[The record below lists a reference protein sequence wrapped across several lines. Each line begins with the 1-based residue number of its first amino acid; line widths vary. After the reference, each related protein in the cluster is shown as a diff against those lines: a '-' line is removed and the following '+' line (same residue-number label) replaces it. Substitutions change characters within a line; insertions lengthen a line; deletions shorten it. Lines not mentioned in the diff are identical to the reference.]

1 MLKIKICYDMEN
13 EGEKMEEQTIK
24 VKEKRAPSFM
34 RNVVILMCS
43 HLLVKILGFIYKIVI
58 TNVEGFGDTGV
69 GYYSA
74 GAQIYSLL
82 LTLSST
88 GIPSAISK
96 LVSERLAIG
105 DKVGAQRIFK
115 IALAFFTVLGLV
127 FSLGLFFGAD
137 FIACNIL
144 NIPDTALVMKVLA
157 PGIVFVSISSVLTG
171 YFSGQQNMKP
181 TSISQ
186 TLEQF
191 LNCVLSIMF
200 VYACVGKDAYIMA
213 AAGNLST
220 TLSILISFTY
230 MVIYYKRKRI
240 VPEEGQI
247 SPERNKTNRQ
257 LLKIVLSIAIPLT
270 IGSIISVIG
279 SVIDTTII
287 SNCIQIAYA
296 DTGMTKEA
304 LENLAMSKSGIITKV
319 DTLVTFPIAINT
331 AFATALIPAISEA
344 IAKKDYKS
352 ANKKMRFSIFA
363 TILIILPCAMGLTIL
378 AEPVLKML
386 YPAASDGT
394 FVLQL
399 STISMIFLAL
409 NYTINGGLYG
419 LNKTKVPVIA
429 LGIGIIIKTVLGIVL
444 ISNPDINIIGAV
456 IGSIVCQLISFA
468 ICFRV
473 LKINLNLK
481 FDKKKM
487 ILKPLIATAIMGVVV
502 WLSYYILN
510 TIIGNTL
517 STVISIVVGVI
528 VYLIAIISLKALS
541 KDDILSIPFGNKIYK
556 ILVKLHFY
564 KETV

>member
-1 MLKIKICYDMEN
+1 
-13 EGEKMEEQTIK
+13 MEEQTIK
-24 VKEKRAPSFM
+24 IKEKKAPSFM
-34 RNVVILMCS
+34 KNVAILMCS

-58 TNVEGFGDTGV
+58 TNVDGFGDTGV

-105 DKVGAQRIFK
+105 DKAGAQRIFK
-115 IALAFFTVLGLV
+115 IALSFFTVLGLV

-137 FIACNIL
+137 FIASNIL
-144 NIPDTALVMKVLA
+144 NIPDAALVMKVLA

-181 TSISQ
+181 TSIAQ

-240 VPEEGQI
+240 VPEAGQV
-247 SPERNKTNRQ
+247 SPEKNKTNRQ
-257 LLKIVLSIAIPLT
+257 LLRIVLSIAVPLT

-279 SVIDTTII
+279 SVIDTATI

-296 DTGMTKEA
+296 DTGMEKSE
-304 LENLAMSKSGIITKV
+304 LENLAMSKSGIVTKV

-352 ANKKMRFSIFA
+352 ANKKMKFSIFA
-363 TILIILPCAMGLTIL
+363 TILIILPCAMGLIVL

-386 YPAASDGT
+386 YPAASDGA

-409 NYTINGGLYG
+409 NYTINSGLYG

-429 LGIGIIIKTVLGIVL
+429 LGIGITVKTILGIVL
-444 ISNPDINIIGAV
+444 ISNPYINIHGAP
-456 IGSIVCQLISFA
+456 IGSIVCQAISFI

-473 LKINLNLK
+473 LKANLNLK
-481 FDKKKM
+481 IDKKKM
-487 ILKPLIATAIMGVVV
+487 LLKPLIATIIMGAIV
-502 WLSYYILN
+502 WLGYYILN
-510 TIIGNTL
+510 GKLGNTL
-517 STVISIVVGVI
+517 STVISILIGI
-528 VYLIAIISLKALS
+528 VAYLLSIIYLRVLTKE
-541 KDDILSIPFGNKIYK
+541 DILTLPFGNKIYR
-556 ILVKLHFY
+556 ILVKLHLY
-564 KETV
+564 KEPKEIVE

>member
-1 MLKIKICYDMEN
+1 
-13 EGEKMEEQTIK
+13 MEEQTIK
-24 VKEKRAPSFM
+24 VKEKKGSSFM
-34 RNVVILMCS
+34 RNVAILMCS
-43 HLLVKILGFIYKIVI
+43 HLLVKVLGFIYKIVI
-58 TNVEGFGDTGV
+58 TNMEGFGDTGV

-96 LVSERLAIG
+96 LVSERLAVG
-105 DKVGAQRIFK
+105 DKAGAQRIFK

-144 NIPDTALVMKVLA
+144 HVPDTAAVMRVLA

-181 TSISQ
+181 TSIAQ

-191 LNCVLSIMF
+191 MNCVLSIMF
-200 VYACVGKDAYIMA
+200 VYACIGKDAYIMA

-220 TLSILISFTY
+220 TLSILVSFTY
-230 MVIYYKRKRI
+230 MIIYYRRRRI
-240 VPEEGQI
+240 VPDKEQV
-247 SPERNKTNRQ
+247 SPERNKSNFD
-257 LLKIVLSIAIPLT
+257 LLKIVLSISIPLT

-279 SVIDTTII
+279 SVIDTTTI
-287 SNCIQIAYA
+287 SNCIQIAFK
-296 DTGMTKEA
+296 DSGMAKEA
-304 LENLAMSKSGIITKV
+304 LENLAMAKSGIITKV

-331 AFATALIPAISEA
+331 AFCTALIPAISEA

-352 ANKKMRFSIFA
+352 ASTKMKFSLFA

-386 YPAASDGT
+386 YPSASEGA

-399 STISMIFLAL
+399 STISMTFLAL

-429 LGIGIIIKTVLGIVL
+429 LGIGITIKTILGIVL
-444 ISNPDINIIGAV
+444 ISNPDINIVGAV
-456 IGSIVCQLISFA
+456 IGSIVCQLISFL

-473 LKINLNLK
+473 LKVSLK
-481 FDKKKM
+481 LKLEKKKM
-487 ILKPLIATAIMGVVV
+487 ILKPAIATALMGLAV
-502 WLSYYILN
+502 WACYSLISGVAGNIISTLVSIL
-510 TIIGNTL
+510 
-517 STVISIVVGVI
+517 VGVI
-528 VYLIAIISLKALS
+528 TYLTAVLALKILT
-541 KDDILSIPFGNKIYK
+541 KEDIMMLPYGNKIYK
-556 ILVKLHFY
+556 ILYKLHIY
-564 KETV
+564 R